1 VEHCRVRVGRATYLL
16 VAPQVNADGKPVGY
30 GNLLRQVG
38 HAVRVA
44 ASLGLRLYLIP
55 GRPPLNTAVYDF
67 ESPDVDVLGQGSW
80 TCVLWRLRWHLGT
93 PFRYGTPLLWLRARL
108 GGGLRGPLHRLMLAA
123 RRAGW
128 RECDGALDRWEQAC
142 RRAAASYGRQPEE
155 AWRLLTASARER
167 ERASGKPHRRARI
180 RLRARDLAEV
190 ERLAG
195 QAGLD
200 PAAPIVTLHVR
211 ESGYRRRGAD
221 RQRHVD
227 GLRDASI
234 ETYRPALDWLL
245 SQGYR
250 VIRLGDRSM
259 TPCAW
264 PGVVDVATAPW
275 RTDAFELWAMLR
287 SRFFIASDS
296 GPYFL
301 SVLCDVPSVAVNV
314 VQVGYYT
321 VRPHDRYICKHARD
335 RRTGAVMGLDEMLTP
350 EFMGSGLDGERWDW
364 LDNSPDE
371 LLEAVQD
378 MHALVTT
385 PDLPRTS
392 GQTRHDL
399 LLDDLTKVWR
409 PDRRNMA
416 ALLFRRRGR
425 GTVSAG
431 FSTRYLDNAGPQL
444 P

>member
-1 VEHCRVRVGRATYLL
+1 MQHCRVRVGRTTYLL
-16 VAPQVNADGKPVGY
+16 VEPQVNAEGKPVGY

-55 GRPPLNTAVYDF
+55 ARYPLNTAVFDF
-67 ESPDVDVLGQGSW
+67 ESPDVDVLGQSSW
-80 TCVLWRLRWHLGT
+80 TRVLWRVRWRLGA
-93 PFRYGTPLLWLRARL
+93 PFRYGRPLVWLRARL
-108 GGGLRGPLHRLMLAA
+108 GGWLRGPLHRLMLAA

-128 RECDGALDRWEQAC
+128 RDCDATLDRWEQAC
-142 RRAAASYGRQPEE
+142 RHAAGSYGRLPEE
-155 AWRLLTASARER
+155 AWRALTAAARER
-167 ERASGKPHRRARI
+167 ERASGEPHRRARI

-190 ERLAG
+190 QRLAG

-200 PAAPIVTLHVR
+200 PAAPHVTLHVR
-211 ESGYRRRGAD
+211 ESGYRRRDAG
-221 RQRHVD
+221 RQQHVD
-227 GLRDASI
+227 RVRDAAI
-234 ETYRPALDWLL
+234 ERYATAVDWLV

-275 RTDAFELWAMLR
+275 RTDAFELWAMLQ

-321 VRPHDRYICKHARD
+321 VRPQDRYTCKRARD
-335 RRTGAVMGLDEMLTP
+335 RRTGAMLSVGEMLTP
-350 EFMGSGLDGERWDW
+350 EFVGSGLDGERWEW
-364 LDNSPDE
+364 VENSAADV
-371 LLEAVQD
+371 LEAVQD

-385 PDLPRTS
+385 PDLARTDS
-392 GQTRHDL
+392 QMRHDL
-399 LLDDLTKVWR
+399 LLDDLTRVWR
-409 PDRRNMA
+409 PDRRMRT

-425 GTVSAG
+425 GTISAS
-431 FSTRYLDNAGPQL
+431 FSTRYLDSAGPPL